1 MVAAVAEFAEPCFVW
16 NDSLQA
22 VIFPHFLLK
31 LTTCLHYL
39 RGSACMKVGDEY
51 LCFAFLSL

>member
-1 MVAAVAEFAEPCFVW
+1 MAEFAKPCFIW

-39 RGSACMKVGDEY
+39 RVRVCRKARDEY
-51 LCFAFLSL
+51 LCLAFVSL